1 MFDIGQLM
9 SLGIAIGL
17 VTAIF
22 ILPQIL
28 ALLKPE
34 RPEGEPDSPKPP
46 SS

>member
-28 ALLKPE
+28 ALLKP
-34 RPEGEPDSPKPP
+34 RPAESETLPPDK
-46 SS
+46 